1 MMKTDDLI
9 ALLSADTHPGRAVF
23 PEVLFATL
31 GPILVTGSVFL
42 MVLGIRPDL
51 TSAVTSQVA
60 VWKWLLPGLLVVAGI
75 ALALALSRPESGPR
89 KAWWVTLLAAAIGAA
104 LFASRAAIL
113 PPTDWMAAIRGRTL
127 LVCLASISTI
137 GLTGLVGGLAI
148 LRRGA
153 TTRPGLSGLAL
164 GLGSGGAAALLYA
177 LHCNED
183 DPMFFVTWYGSAIL
197 AVGLIGAISGQRWL
211 RM

>member
-1 MMKTDDLI
+1 MKTEDLI
-9 ALLSADTHPGRAVF
+9 ALLAADTRPRRAVF
-23 PEVLFATL
+23 PQILLGTF
-31 GPILVTGSVFL
+31 GPILVLGSIFL

-51 TSAVTSQVA
+51 MSAVTSSMA
-60 VWKWLLPGLLVVAGI
+60 VWKWLLPGLLAAAGI
-75 ALALALSRPESGPR
+75 GLAIALSRPESRPR
-89 KAWWVTLLAAAIGAA
+89 KAWWVILIVAAFGAA
-104 LFASRAAIL
+104 LFVGRAVIL
-113 PPTDWMAAIRGRTL
+113 PPTDMMAAIRGQTL
-127 LVCLASISTI
+127 LICLASILTI
-137 GLTGLVGGLAI
+137 GLTGLVGGIAF

-183 DPMFFVTWYGSAIL
+183 DPMFFVTWYGSAIM
-197 AVGLIGAISGQRWL
+197 AVGLIGAISGKRLL

>member
-1 MMKTDDLI
+1 MNTEDLI
-9 ALLSADTHPGRAVF
+9 ALLATDTRPGRAVV
-23 PEVLFATL
+23 PDVLFAAL
-31 GPILVTGSVFL
+31 GPILVSGSVLL

-51 TSAVTSQVA
+51 MSAVLSPIA
-60 VWKWLLPGLLVVAGI
+60 VWKWLLPGLLAAAGI
-75 ALALALSRPESGPR
+75 ALALALSRPEGR
-89 KAWWVTLLAAAIGAA
+89 LRRAWLVILTATVLGAG
-104 LFASRAAIL
+104 LFTIRAVIL
-113 PPTDWMAAIRGRTL
+113 PPADWIAAIRGQTL

-197 AVGLIGAISGQRWL
+197 AVGLIGAISGRRL
-211 RM
+211 LKM

>member
-1 MMKTDDLI
+1 MKTEDLI
-9 ALLSADTHPGRAVF
+9 AVLATDTRRGRPVW
-23 PEVLFATL
+23 PDVLFAAL
-31 GPILVTGSVFL
+31 GPILVSGSVLL

-51 TSAVTSQVA
+51 TSAVTSPMS
-60 VWKWLLPGLLVVAGI
+60 VWKWLLPGVLVAAGLS
-75 ALALALSRPESGPR
+75 LALALSHPESRPR
-89 KAWWVTLLAAAIGAA
+89 RAWLVILMATALGAGLFMIGA
-104 LFASRAAIL
+104 LIL
-113 PPTDWMAAIRGRTL
+113 PPVDWIAAIRGQSL
-127 LVCLASISTI
+127 LVCLASISGI
-137 GLTGLVGGLAI
+137 GLTGLFSGLAV

-164 GLGSGGAAALLYA
+164 GLGSGGAAAILYA

-197 AVGLIGAISGQRWL
+197 AVGLIGAISGQRLL